1 MSVRKELKPEI
12 QKTLKE
18 QKKIEQNTESIKP
31 TAINESLI
39 SDYLVSYN
47 KENKIFDDDRPTWEM
62 THLAL
67 SFRSKYSASS
77 LKWHRYRYRRD
88 R

>member
-1 MSVRKELKPEI
+1 MNVRKELKPEI

-31 TAINESLI
+31 TAINEALI
-39 SDYLVSYN
+39 SEYQVSYN
-47 KENKIFDDDRPTWEM
+47 KENKIFDDDRSTWEM

-67 SFRSKYSASS
+67 
-77 LKWHRYRYRRD
+77 
-88 R
+88 